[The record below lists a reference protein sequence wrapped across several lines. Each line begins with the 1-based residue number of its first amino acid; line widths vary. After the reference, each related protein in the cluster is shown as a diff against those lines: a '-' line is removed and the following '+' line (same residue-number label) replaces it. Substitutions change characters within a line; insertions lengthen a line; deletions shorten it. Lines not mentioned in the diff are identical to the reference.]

1 MKKLILTILIILV
14 TGTNINALSNN
25 SLKFTGYSSKY
36 RSTILEDA
44 DGVALVINDIY
55 NIYELFIPILEDYSI
70 VLNSKEELFYY
81 YNLYK
86 NNKDHKDIEK
96 IEANKNYYDIYFNFL
111 GGKYYRVD
119 KKYFNNLMIT
129 YINNISYN
137 KRRLET
143 FFFICKNI
151 TNIPI
156 NKTYIIYGTQ
166 KHKYIK
172 N

>member
-14 TGTNINALSNN
+14 TSTNINAQNNNN
-25 SLKFTGYSSKY
+25 SLKFIGYSNKY
-36 RSTILEDA
+36 KSTILEDV

-86 NNKDHKDIEK
+86 NNKDLKGIEK
-96 IEANKNYYDIYFNFL
+96 IETNNNNSYDIYFKFL

-129 YINNISYN
+129 YINNISCN
-137 KRRLET
+137 
-143 FFFICKNI
+143 NI
-151 TNIPI
+151 GQL
-156 NKTYIIYGTQ
+156 YCE
-166 KHKYIK
+166 
-172 N
+172 

>member
-86 NNKDHKDIEK
+86 NNKDHKGIEK
-96 IEANKNYYDIYFNFL
+96 IETNNHNSYDIYFKFL

-137 KRRLET
+137 NN
-143 FFFICKNI
+143 NI
-151 TNIPI
+151 
-156 NKTYIIYGTQ
+156 G
-166 KHKYIK
+166 
-172 N
+172 

>member
-14 TGTNINALSNN
+14 TSTNINAQNNN
-25 SLKFTGYSSKY
+25 SLKFMGYSSKY
-36 RSTILEDA
+36 KSTILEDV

-86 NNKDHKDIEK
+86 NNKDLKGIEK
-96 IEANKNYYDIYFNFL
+96 IETNNNNSYDIYFKFL

-129 YINNISYN
+129 YINNISCN
-137 KRRLET
+137 
-143 FFFICKNI
+143 NI
-151 TNIPI
+151 GQL
-156 NKTYIIYGTQ
+156 YCE
-166 KHKYIK
+166 
-172 N
+172 

>member
-14 TGTNINALSNN
+14 TSTNINAQSNN
-25 SLKFTGYSSKY
+25 SLKFIGYSNKY
-36 RSTILEDA
+36 KSTILEDV

-86 NNKDHKDIEK
+86 NNKDQKGVEK
-96 IEANKNYYDIYFNFL
+96 IETNNNNSYDIYFKFL
-111 GGKYYRVD
+111 GGKYYRVE

-129 YINNISYN
+129 YINNISCNNTGQLYC
-137 KRRLET
+137 E
-143 FFFICKNI
+143 
-151 TNIPI
+151 
-156 NKTYIIYGTQ
+156 
-166 KHKYIK
+166 
-172 N
+172 

>member
-14 TGTNINALSNN
+14 TSTTINAQNNNN
-25 SLKFTGYSSKY
+25 SLKFIGYSNKY
-36 RSTILEDA
+36 KSTILEDV

-86 NNKDHKDIEK
+86 NNKDHKGIEK
-96 IEANKNYYDIYFNFL
+96 IETNNNSYDIYFKFL
-111 GGKYYRVD
+111 GGKYYRVE

-129 YINNISYN
+129 YINNISCNNTGQLYC
-137 KRRLET
+137 E
-143 FFFICKNI
+143 
-151 TNIPI
+151 
-156 NKTYIIYGTQ
+156 
-166 KHKYIK
+166 
-172 N
+172 